1 MARTMAAP
9 RRGGRAGAAARRGE
23 DPGRAHQVGG
33 APAAAPFRGRI
44 AGTSAGLPAFESLRV
59 KTHTLE
65 GLVCVFC
72 LCGKGMSLHSLMTF
86 PNESILLLPMY
97 IF

>member
-1 MARTMAAP
+1 MTREGIEPSQKHEGQKKEVLGVTREGIEPPEARGAKE
-9 RRGGRAGAAARRGE
+9 RG
-23 DPGRAHQVGG
+23 
-33 APAAAPFRGRI
+33 
-44 AGTSAGLPAFESLRV
+44 V